1 MAATEGQQV
10 MALICKRLRTHR
22 KKYNRITEMEESIS
36 QGKTLNK
43 EQKETILSKPIVTA
57 LIQELEKLRLPPPSA
72 AVSEEIISLPAKKN
86 KKQKARKEINA
97 PEEKDVT
104 SKTDMED
111 CKVSDEV
118 SKDDISPCS
127 ESSQDVTPSPT
138 STSSGK
144 ARRKKKS
151 KKPQTTN

>member
-1 MAATEGQQV
+1 MAATEGQHV
-10 MALICKRLRTHR
+10 MALVSKRLRTHR

-36 QGKTLNK
+36 QGKTLDK

-57 LIQELEKLRLPPPSA
+57 LIQELEKLRLPLPSA
-72 AVSEEIISLPAKKN
+72 AVSEEIISLAAY
-86 KKQKARKEINA
+86 ARKEVP

-127 ESSQDVTPSPT
+127 ESSQDVTPSPP

-151 KKPQTTN
+151 KIPQTTN

>member
-1 MAATEGQQV
+1 MAATEGQHV
-10 MALICKRLRTHR
+10 MALVSKRLRTHR

-36 QGKTLNK
+36 QGKTLDK
-43 EQKETILSKPIVTA
+43 EQKETILSKPI
-57 LIQELEKLRLPPPSA
+57 
-72 AVSEEIISLPAKKN
+72 
-86 KKQKARKEINA
+86 ARKEVP

-127 ESSQDVTPSPT
+127 ESSQDVTPSPP

-151 KKPQTTN
+151 KIPQTTN